1 MKLLNQTNVINR
13 KVTDETGK
21 KMHNFAILVTF
32 KLLLEDERLVTII
45 SCWSTTSR
53 SSSTVR

>member
-45 SCWSTTSR
+45 SC
-53 SSSTVR
+53 